1 VLCPTCHESNPDS
14 NRFCGHCGTVLS
26 AKYTPARRSGDQ
38 LPKELIEF
46 DKKIPLIAEP
56 GTDRRSN
63 VPENIREKVQEV
75 LERDRAREADRE
87 REAEAQRETRERE
100 IAQKAEREVEAQH
113 QREREL
119 EAQRLEREREI
130 ARARER
136 ELERNRVTVPA
147 EEEERPIQLPSGFL
161 GLNVEPS
168 REVERV
174 APANRSP
181 FVEEQHVARK
191 SNNNFL
197 AVEDQPRTVPTGVV
211 GPSFLGLSDSLDE
224 VEQDE
229 PESHAR
235 IYVALFVL
243 LVLIGLGATQWKAI
257 RDQGL
262 PFVKNGTQQVMLK
275 IKGQQ
280 AQPAPQDSSN
290 AANTNGT
297 PNMEVA
303 PLNENLKKQQE
314 AANAANGTPAADANA
329 ANPSANNTAATND
342 APATPS
348 SPDASKAAKPA
359 DSTTTN
365 TSPSPAENAAATPA
379 TTGGAVGAAIP
390 DGGST
395 SKTDEGAA
403 SEPAKPVAKDTEK
416 PPASDASPRSRRKP
430 SGADRPQ
437 ITEEP
442 TQAGNAEYERA
453 LATSDPGL
461 QRALLWQ
468 AVKKGNSDAS
478 VRLAELYIAGRG
490 VEKSCDQAMVLL
502 RSASAHSSSRAR
514 GKLGAMYAT
523 GECVPQDRVQAYHWM
538 SMALQANPNSDWTAR
553 YRDNLWNQ
561 MTAAEKM
568 RAGRDR

>member
-1 VLCPTCHESNPDS
+1 MLCPTCHEPNPDA

-75 LERDRAREADRE
+75 LERDRAREAGRE
-87 REAEAQRETRERE
+87 REAEVQREARERE
-100 IAQKAEREVEAQH
+100 IAQKAEREVEVQH
-113 QREREL
+113 QRERKL
-119 EAQRLEREREI
+119 EAQRVQPEHKI
-130 ARARER
+130 GRER
-136 ELERNRVTVPA
+136 ELEHRPVTVPA
-147 EEEERPIQLPSGFL
+147 DEEERPIQLPSGFL
-161 GLNVEPS
+161 GLNTIEPP
-168 REVERV
+168 REVNRV
-174 APANRSP
+174 ANADRSQ
-181 FVEEQHVARK
+181 FIEEPRIARA
-191 SNNNFL
+191 SHNNYW
-197 AVEDQPRTVPTGVV
+197 AVEDESRSVPTGVV

-229 PESHAR
+229 PKNNTR
-235 IYVALFVL
+235 IYVSLFVL

-262 PFVKNGTQQVMLK
+262 PFVKNGTQQVILK

-280 AQPAPQDSSN
+280 AQQAPQDSSN
-290 AANTNGT
+290 AANSNGS

-314 AANAANGTPAADANA
+314 AANAANGTPAADSNA
-329 ANPSANNTAATND
+329 ANPSANNAATTNNE
-342 APATPS
+342 AATPS
-348 SPDASKAAKPA
+348 SNDASKATKPT
-359 DSTTTN
+359 DSSTTDAASN
-365 TSPSPAENAAATPA
+365 PAENAAATPA

-390 DGGST
+390 DGGSA
-395 SKTDEGAA
+395 SKTDEGAT

-416 PPASDASPRSRRKP
+416 PAASDASPRSRRKP
-430 SGADRPQ
+430 SAADRPQ
-437 ITEEP
+437 ITEEAS
-442 TQAGNAEYERA
+442 QAGNAEYERA

-478 VRLAELYIAGRG
+478 VKLAELYITGRG

-568 RAGRDR
+568 RAGKDR